1 MYFCSVGVLY
11 FPSCQQGYM
20 LMLFYLTYFLKLN
33 FTFSGKSSQVKLN
46 QCLRKSLTRQKH
58 VSFEVPADF
67 PGTSERLV
75 GILFLY
81 TVSLASW
88 KVVHS
93 AYYKLCIYSG
103 IKTCWTFCYKTE
115 MLSKKDGKREET
127 HFQCCLSGSL
137 Q

>member
-1 MYFCSVGVLY
+1 M
-11 FPSCQQGYM
+11 
-20 LMLFYLTYFLKLN
+20 
-33 FTFSGKSSQVKLN
+33 
-46 QCLRKSLTRQKH
+46 
-58 VSFEVPADF
+58 SFEVPADF

-93 AYYKLCIYSG
+93 AYYKLCIYTG

-115 MLSKKDGKREET
+115 MLSKKNGKRNPLSMLSFRSSPVVLPAVPSQHCPLEE
-127 HFQCCLSGSL
+127 HLCGEGHSKP
-137 Q
+137 